1 MDFFTSLLQAYESAE
16 KAGLVDNHQQ
26 AGTKL
31 LPIYHSSS
39 KSHGSDIISIQLNK
53 EGQFMKADF
62 LSNDEIIIFPVT
74 SDSVARSG
82 KDPAPHPL
90 VDKLSYFVSEISQSQ
105 YDNYH
110 AQLDTWIKSCQN
122 EEVKTYLSLI
132 QNFILQADFLQKI
145 LQSLF
150 GKEYQREG
158 LKITCFQ
165 DDGKEK
171 KVDLSSCFVEFK
183 VDAFIGHQTISVT
196 NYKTLHEDYIAFVES
211 LEADK
216 VICNISGQEEVLA
229 TKHRGLLGNAKLISV
244 SNNPEMYKGR
254 FKERDDAFTVGNRSS
269 EKIHLM
275 AKFLLEHDH
284 THTWLGGVQHLIN
297 WFSDDLTNES
307 QLDITVPIVEELGEW
322 STMPTISVV
331 AKEAVPFHIEETN
344 QKIGKSYI
352 KGNKQFSDASNYYV
366 AILNKTSNGRISLK
380 YFRQLNSSK
389 LLENL
394 DSWQDKYSW
403 EAMKKGGGYHLKTP
417 SFNEIILAAYGV
429 DRERFWELDNDS
441 FRSVQYQQLITALL
455 DGQAIPLAIVKK
467 LESNLKQRHRYPK
480 HWYHMQQVSLAILHK
495 RNGREFTP
503 MLDHENKDRDY
514 LFGRLLAIYELL
526 EAQRYELDG
535 GSKDRVTN
543 AERYWTAYTG
553 QPAKLMSHL
562 ENKVKPYEE
571 VLKLNRPGIFR
582 KLEKERREI
591 VELLAPKIMEKDFNQ
606 PLDYKFIFGY
616 YAEKKY
622 FFTKQVKESEE

>member
-211 LEADK
+211 LDADK
-216 VICNISGQEEVLA
+216 IICNISGQKEVLA

-244 SNNPEMYKGR
+244 SNNNEMYKGR
-254 FKERDDAFTVGNRSS
+254 FKERDDVFTVGTKSS

-307 QLDITVPIVEELGEW
+307 QLDITVPIVEDLDEW

-331 AKEAVPFHIEETN
+331 AKEAVPFYIGEMN
-344 QKIGKSYI
+344 QKVRKSYI

-380 YFRQLNSSK
+380 YFRQLKSSK

-403 EAMKKGGGYHLKTP
+403 EALKKGGGYHLKTP

-429 DRERFWELDNDS
+429 DRERFLDLDNDS

-455 DGQAIPLAIVKK
+455 DGQKIPLAIVKK
-467 LESNLKQRHRYPK
+467 LENNLKQRHKYPK
-480 HWYHMQQVSLAILHK
+480 HWYHMQQVSLAVLHK
-495 RNGREFTP
+495 QNGREFTP

-571 VLKLNRPGIFR
+571 VLKLNRPGIFH
-582 KLEKERREI
+582 KLEKEREEI
-591 VELLAPKIMEKDFNQ
+591 VELLNPKIMEKDFNQ

-622 FFTKQVKESEE
+622 FYTKQVKESEE